1 MMALM
6 YPWATKEYLLW
17 EMTIGQILYYHN
29 MGLEI
34 KYGIKSE
41 SASDGLLNKD
51 VDELRKIRDEVNE
64 IFEAEK
70 IAKEEL
76 QRKYGD
82 I

>member
-1 MMALM
+1 M
-6 YPWATKEYLLW
+6 W